1 MKRYR
6 AEVELLDYTK
16 KKWNL
21 YKSIDK
27 EIEKLVKKN
36 GIKVINVEYNN
47 KLFIKRII
55 FEALDDDLKDRAFFE
70 VGIFLGNLKLNINII
85 TMVEIIPIVKKIKYL
100 IKLIDPTYEK
110 WSKFKDADKQIR
122 EFAKAQNILRNNV
135 IFNNEDYSLSLDVQY
150 EDEKSRENLNTT
162 ITEYLNK
169 MGLHQEIVEA
179 IEYKEYNNEVT
190 DLPLYSA
197 NKLIDQANES
207 LIKLGKM

>member
-6 AEVELLDYTK
+6 AEVELLDYTEK
-16 KKWNL
+16 RWNL

-36 GIKVINVEYNN
+36 GIKVINIEYNN

-179 IEYKEYNNEVT
+179 IEYKEFSDEII

-197 NKLIDQANES
+197 NKLIDQVKKS
-207 LIKLGKM
+207 LDKLSHM